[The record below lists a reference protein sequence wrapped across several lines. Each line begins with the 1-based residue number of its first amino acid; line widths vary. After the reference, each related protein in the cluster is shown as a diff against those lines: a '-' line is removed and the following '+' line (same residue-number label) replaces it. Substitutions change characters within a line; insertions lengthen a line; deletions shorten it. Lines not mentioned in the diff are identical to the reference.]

1 LAEPGVPVT
10 RRPARDD
17 DAGEK
22 AVAEKIDVNELGR
35 SVDLKTLSDED
46 LVDAMR
52 NALAEPESAKN
63 VDASVFAR
71 LVKGAKKSQLEA
83 LMNSDAR
90 RPVIDAIFGRM
101 SEFYSSSGSSAKR
114 QVVHWHVTGAP
125 GGGSDDYQTV
135 MQHGACTV
143 STSLDEEPR
152 TELFMNGTEFL
163 KVVTNNANPI
173 TLFMTRKLKVSGD
186 VGFATALQ
194 KMFTIPSA

>member
-1 LAEPGVPVT
+1 MVPDT
-10 RRPARDD
+10 RPSIRDD
-17 DAGEK
+17 DAGVK

-35 SVDLKTLSDED
+35 SVDLKKLSDDE
-46 LVDAMR
+46 LVATMR
-52 NALAEPESAKN
+52 DALAGSAEN
-63 VDASVFAR
+63 VDAAVFAR
-71 LVKGAKKSQLEA
+71 LVKGASKSQLEA
-83 LMNSDAR
+83 LMSSDAR

-101 SEFYSSSGSSAKR
+101 TEFYSSSGSSAKR

-125 GGGSDDYQTV
+125 GGGSDDYQTA
-135 MQHGACTV
+135 MQHGTCTV

>member
-1 LAEPGVPVT
+1 VVPGT
-10 RRPARDD
+10 RRPTRDD
-17 DAGEK
+17 DAGEN

-35 SVDLKTLSDED
+35 SVDLKTLSDDE
-46 LVDAMR
+46 LVATMR
-52 NALAEPESAKN
+52 DALAEPEGAKN

-71 LVKGAKKSQLEA
+71 LVKGASKSQLEA
-83 LMNSDAR
+83 LMSSDAR

-101 SEFYSSSGSSAKR
+101 TEFYSSSGATGKR

-135 MQHGACTV
+135 MANGACTV

-173 TLFMTRKLKVSGD
+173 TLFMTRKLKVAGD

>member
-1 LAEPGVPVT
+1 VETVG
-10 RRPARDD
+10 
-17 DAGEK
+17 
-22 AVAEKIDVNELGR
+22 EKIDVNELGR
-35 SVDLKTLSDED
+35 SVDLKKLSEDE
-46 LVDAMR
+46 LVGVLR
-52 NALAEPESAKN
+52 EALSEPEGAKS
-63 VDASVFAR
+63 VDASIFAR
-71 LVKGAKKSQLEA
+71 LVKGASKSQLEA
-83 LMNSDAR
+83 IMNSDAR

-101 SEFYSSSGSSAKR
+101 SEFYSSKGASSKR

-125 GGGSDDYQTV
+125 GGGSDDYQTA
-135 MQHGACTV
+135 MQHGQCTV
-143 STSLDEEPR
+143 STDLGEEPR

>member
-1 LAEPGVPVT
+1 VN
-10 RRPARDD
+10 
-17 DAGEK
+17 

-35 SVDLKTLSDED
+35 SVDLKKLSEDE
-46 LVDAMR
+46 LVATMR
-52 NALAEPESAKN
+52 DALAGPEGAEN

-71 LVKGAKKSQLEA
+71 LVKGANKSQLEA
-83 LMNSDAR
+83 LMGSDAR
-90 RPVIDAIFGRM
+90 RPMIDAIFGRM

-135 MQHGACTV
+135 MQNGACSV
-143 STSLDEEPR
+143 ATSLDEEPR

>member
-1 LAEPGVPVT
+1 M
-10 RRPARDD
+10 
-17 DAGEK
+17 
-22 AVAEKIDVNELGR
+22 AEKIDVNELGR
-35 SVDLKTLSDED
+35 SVDLKKLSEDD
-46 LVDAMR
+46 LVASLRD
-52 NALAEPESAKN
+52 ALADGAET

-71 LVKGAKKSQLEA
+71 LVKGASKSQLEA
-83 LMNSDAR
+83 IMSSDAR
-90 RPVIDAIFGRM
+90 RPAIDAIFGRM

-135 MQHGACTV
+135 MQHGSCTV
-143 STSLDEEPR
+143 TTSLDEEPR

>member
-1 LAEPGVPVT
+1 M
-10 RRPARDD
+10 
-17 DAGEK
+17 K

-35 SVDLKTLSDED
+35 SVDLKTLSEDD
-46 LVDAMR
+46 LVATMR
-52 NALAEPESAKN
+52 DALAEPEGAKT

-71 LVKGAKKSQLEA
+71 LVKGASKSQLEA
-83 LMNSDAR
+83 VMNSDAR

-101 SEFYSSSGSSAKR
+101 SEFYSSSGASSKR

-125 GGGSDDYQTV
+125 GGGSDDYQTA
-135 MQHGACTV
+135 MQHGSCAV
-143 STSLDEEPR
+143 STSLDEDPR

>member
-1 LAEPGVPVT
+1 LAGPPVPHI
-10 RRPARDD
+10 PDD

-46 LVDAMR
+46 LVDALR
-52 NALAEPESAKN
+52 NALAEPESAKT
-63 VDASVFAR
+63 VDASLFAR

-101 SEFYSSSGSSAKR
+101 SEFYSSSGASAKR

-135 MQHGACTV
+135 MQHGTCTV

>member
-1 LAEPGVPVT
+1 
-10 RRPARDD
+10 
-17 DAGEK
+17 
-22 AVAEKIDVNELGR
+22 VAESIDVNELGR
-35 SVDLKTLSDED
+35 SVDLKSLSEDE
-46 LVDAMR
+46 LVAVLRD
-52 NALAEPESAKN
+52 ALAEPGGSKN

-71 LVKGAKKSQLEA
+71 LVKGASKKQLEA
-83 LMNSDAR
+83 IMSSEAR

-101 SEFYSSSGSSAKR
+101 SEFYSSKGASSKR

-125 GGGSDDYQTV
+125 GGDSDDYQTV
-135 MQHGACTV
+135 MQHGTCTV